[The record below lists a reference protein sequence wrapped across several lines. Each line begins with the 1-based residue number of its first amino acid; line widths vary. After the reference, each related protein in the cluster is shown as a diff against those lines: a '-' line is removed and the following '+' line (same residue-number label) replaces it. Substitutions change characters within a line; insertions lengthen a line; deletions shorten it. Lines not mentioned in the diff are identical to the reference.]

1 MNRKSLLLIAVL
13 VMAISLVGCEAGDPS
28 SLVISPEST
37 TINLASGVN
46 TAKLEASV
54 RDEEDRRV
62 RVEGEEITWA
72 IDGNVAILDA
82 TTGDTV
88 TVVADQVGEAKAIA
102 TYGGVD
108 ASAVTITVIDEE
120 IMPESGVKAPKVAA
134 PLALGED
141 WAVDEKNAYS
151 TMEDGIGW
159 NVWVLWDDANVYL
172 QYDVYTDFPLAN
184 THTEHQIWN
193 SDSIEWEVVAADGTK
208 EKWILGLTDNG
219 YEIVT
224 RHPRIV
230 INPGEGVDVVI
241 KETDFGYRGQAIF
254 DQTHEHMAKF
264 NLDLGSTVE
273 MAVQINDS
281 ADGVERT
288 RILGGFVDA
297 GVYTD
302 LTFMYR

>member
-1 MNRKSLLLIAVL
+1 MIRKSLLLVAVL
-13 VMAISLVGCEAGDPS
+13 AMAISLVGCEAGDPS
-28 SLVISPEST
+28 TLVISPENT
-37 TINLASGVN
+37 IINLASGVN
-46 TAKLEASV
+46 TALLEASV
-54 RDEEDRRV
+54 KDEEDRTV
-62 RVEGEEITWA
+62 RVAGDEITWA
-72 IDGNVAILDA
+72 IDSKVATLDA
-82 TTGDTV
+82 TTGNTV
-88 TVVADQVGEAKAIA
+88 TVVAEQVGEAKATA

-120 IMPESGVKAPKVAA
+120 IMPESGLKAPKVAA

-141 WAVDEKNAYS
+141 WAVAEKNAYT

-172 QYDVYTDFPLAN
+172 QYDVYTDFPLGN

-193 SDSIEWEVVAADGTK
+193 ADSIEWEVKAADGTI
-208 EKWILGLTDNG
+208 EKWIIALTDNG

-224 RHPRIV
+224 RQPRTV
-230 INPGEGVDVVI
+230 ITPGEGADVVI
-241 KETDFGYRGQAIF
+241 NETDFGYRGQVIF
-254 DQTHEHMAKF
+254 DQTHPHMEKF
-264 NLDLGSTVE
+264 NLGLGSAVE

-297 GVYTD
+297 GIYTD